1 MRNNFK
7 ETEILCKRSEVHTA
21 CSPPRQH
28 PSAPRTA
35 LRGCARSL
43 PVLGVMAGLA
53 FVYSS
58 AQAAGTTAAPRA
70 LQEAREPRAT
80 QTTAP
85 TQRLPGGGTT
95 EGRADSGTPASRSGH
110 RRVMLSRS
118 QDVAQTDRP
127 ALPAKA
133 AAQRLRRP
141 IQQASL
147 VDDEGTRARESN
159 DRRRRRLES
168 LAPPMRK
175 KNQDNE
181 TGDAAAKA
189 VSKSVK
195 VFGAVS
201 AQVYVFESDRSLT
214 PDFQASGA
222 SLGVEGSQG
231 PWQGKAEVSL
241 AEKSQSLGIA
251 NAYIGFSPFAGH
263 EWRLGRISL
272 AGVDAYVADLNHHP
286 SGLGIAD
293 GVTLAQ
299 KIEPLS
305 WMSLNLGAGVANS
318 LAEDVTFEFKSRA
331 AGSERALFGWATLGL
346 GALKVQG
353 TYGYQPDQI
362 RVKDKSETADFN
374 EQRQATASTFELSVG
389 LDFTYLSLGGFY
401 GLKDLDAERYSV
413 PGQTPP
419 STDSTDSTGT
429 ASAAP
434 PPLTGAWDTQ
444 TAGAGIT
451 LKTPVAWSQVDDE
464 EVGLRTGF
472 SVSDTAG
479 DTAEKSEEII
489 GATLYYSMAS
499 ASFSLSYGYLSGK
512 KEQKYQDPVT
522 KETFRSA
529 DRVSVGAS
537 YSF

>member
-1 MRNNFK
+1 
-7 ETEILCKRSEVHTA
+7 
-21 CSPPRQH
+21 
-28 PSAPRTA
+28 
-35 LRGCARSL
+35 
-43 PVLGVMAGLA
+43 
-53 FVYSS
+53 
-58 AQAAGTTAAPRA
+58 
-70 LQEAREPRAT
+70 
-80 QTTAP
+80 
-85 TQRLPGGGTT
+85 
-95 EGRADSGTPASRSGH
+95 
-110 RRVMLSRS
+110 
-118 QDVAQTDRP
+118 
-127 ALPAKA
+127 
-133 AAQRLRRP
+133 
-141 IQQASL
+141 
-147 VDDEGTRARESN
+147 
-159 DRRRRRLES
+159 
-168 LAPPMRK
+168 MRK
-175 KNQDNE
+175 KTQDNE

-189 VSKSVK
+189 ESKSVK
-195 VFGAVS
+195 VFGEVS

-231 PWQGKAEVSL
+231 PWHGKAEVSL

-293 GVTLAQ
+293 GITLSQ
-299 KIEPLS
+299 TLEPLS
-305 WMSLNLGAGVANS
+305 WLNLSFGAGVANS

-331 AGSERALFGWATLGL
+331 TGSERALFGWGTLGL

-362 RVKDKSETADFN
+362 RVKDNSETADFN
-374 EQRQATASTFELSVG
+374 EQRQATASAFELSAG

-413 PGQTPP
+413 SGQTPP
-419 STDSTDSTGT
+419 STGN
-429 ASAAP
+429 AAAAP

-451 LKTPVAWSQVDDE
+451 LKTPVTWSQVDDE